1 MLLPNEN
8 NSKEINN
15 NSHISTTPNDNLII
29 KVSNQLR
36 NLQNLPFESI
46 CAGDQTINCGE
57 NGKCISLPNVN
68 NQKQFLCVCS
78 DGFTGPSCKTGK
90 FIDQLFILSFNLK
103 KKLNL
108 AWDACLTSGPTSL
121 CLNGGICTSK
131 DTPPYY
137 ECKCTV
143 GFTGINCEVENNVC
157 KTNNPCQNGG
167 KCSYIGENL
176 PIICTCLTGYS
187 GDYCQIIVKHGI
199 GGAGVKLH
207 PGQIIMI
214 WGFLLF
220 ILATILYCTF
230 SVVYDII
237 VQIRAKK
244 RKDQQEKDDD
254 MDSPSQSDEK

>member
-1 MLLPNEN
+1 MLLPNKN
-8 NSKEINN
+8 NSEEINN
-15 NSHISTTPNDNLII
+15 NHISTTPNDNLII

-78 DGFTGPSCKTGK
+78 DGFTGPSCET
-90 FIDQLFILSFNLK
+90 
-103 KKLNL
+103 

-131 DTPPYY
+131 DTSPYY

-176 PIICTCLTGYS
+176 PIICNCLTGYS
-187 GDYCQIIVKHGI
+187 GDYCQITVKHGI
-199 GGAGVKLH
+199 GGAGVKLQ

-244 RKDQQEKDDD
+244 RKEQQGKDDD
-254 MDSPSQSDEK
+254 MDSPSQSNEK

>member
-1 MLLPNEN
+1 MLFPNEN
-8 NSKEINN
+8 HSKEINN
-15 NSHISTTPNDNLII
+15 NKHISATTPNDNLII

-46 CAGDQTINCGE
+46 CAGDQTINCGQ

-68 NQKQFLCVCS
+68 NEKQFLCVCN
-78 DGFTGPSCKTGK
+78 DGFTGPTCQT
-90 FIDQLFILSFNLK
+90 
-103 KKLNL
+103 

-121 CLNGGICTSK
+121 CLNGGICTST

-143 GFTGINCEVENNVC
+143 GFTGMNCEVENNVC

-207 PGQIIMI
+207 PGQIIMM

-220 ILATILYCTF
+220 ILASILYCTF

-244 RKDQQEKDDD
+244 RKEKQEQDND

>member
-78 DGFTGPSCKTGK
+78 DGFTGPSCKT
-90 FIDQLFILSFNLK
+90 
-103 KKLNL
+103 